1 MRSLVAR
8 RLATRAAG
16 DDVPRCYAEEMRR
29 LSPGPLL
36 ALLAFGCGGATQAAS
51 APCAGAPEPIPR
63 DEPAARAQPD
73 PAEEAP
79 LTVRAGSCETEWLPE
94 GVVTELS
101 PEEREALLALVRSWL
116 SGGGERPLIEHRRG
130 ILFAKS
136 EYDEGA
142 DPPYP
147 SSSSAASLRACG
159 LTSSWLRE
167 HLRALFAMAASPDFD
182 GVTCDRNVCC
192 IAGIEFVPDR
202 AIVFSRVTWN
212 DAPAWAIQS
221 TYEVAEAALG
231 DEQVAA
237 NRRYVAAQLAR
248 ERSGTCRGEPPGFH

>member
-1 MRSLVAR
+1 MAQ
-8 RLATRAAG
+8 
-16 DDVPRCYAEEMRR
+16 AELEV
-29 LSPGPLL
+29 
-36 ALLAFGCGGATQAAS
+36 
-51 APCAGAPEPIPR
+51 
-63 DEPAARAQPD
+63 
-73 PAEEAP
+73 EAP
-79 LTVRAGSCETEWLPE
+79 LNVHAGTCETEWLPE
-94 GVVTELS
+94 GVVRDLA
-101 PEEREALLALVRSWL
+101 PEERESLLALVRAWL
-116 SGGGERPLIEHRRG
+116 SSGHERPLIEHRRG

-159 LTSSWLRE
+159 LTSRWLRE

-192 IAGIEFVPDR
+192 VAGMELVPDR
-202 AIVFSRVTWN
+202 AIVFARVTSN
-212 DAPAWAIQS
+212 DAPAWVIES

>member
-1 MRSLVAR
+1 
-8 RLATRAAG
+8 
-16 DDVPRCYAEEMRR
+16 MRR
-29 LSPGPLL
+29 LPPGPLL
-36 ALLAFGCGGATQAAS
+36 ALAAFGCGGATQAAS
-51 APCAGAPEPIPR
+51 APCAREPEPIPR
-63 DEPAARAQPD
+63 DEPAARTQPD

-192 IAGIEFVPDR
+192 IAGMEFVPDR
-202 AIVFSRVTWN
+202 AIVFSRVAWD
-212 DAPAWAIQS
+212 DAPAWVIQS